1 MSLECRRDSLPLE
14 LLELELLELE
24 LLELEPLLLA
34 ALHQRICSKHVLR
47 VARKSGPRRALCIP
61 TSVRTRWYSDVAGGL
76 PATDWSRLSITEDVC
91 EAMGEPVK
99 CLCVGVL

>member
-34 ALHQRICSKHVLR
+34 ALHQRICAEHVLR
-47 VARKSGPRRALCIP
+47 VARESGPRRALCIP
-61 TSVRTRWYSDVAGGL
+61 TVTWQGVAAGHETYALKDASSHRLVSVVDHGG
-76 PATDWSRLSITEDVC
+76 
-91 EAMGEPVK
+91 
-99 CLCVGVL
+99 CL

>member
-34 ALHQRICSKHVLR
+34 ALHQRICAEHVLR

-61 TSVRTRWYSDVAGGL
+61 TVTWPGVAAGHETYDLKDASSHRLVSVVDHGG
-76 PATDWSRLSITEDVC
+76 
-91 EAMGEPVK
+91 
-99 CLCVGVL
+99 CL

>member
-34 ALHQRICSKHVLR
+34 ALHQRICAEHVLR
-47 VARKSGPRRALCIP
+47 VARKSGLCIP
-61 TSVRTRWYSDVAGGL
+61 TVTWQGVAAGHETYALKDASSHRLVSVVDHGG
-76 PATDWSRLSITEDVC
+76 
-91 EAMGEPVK
+91 
-99 CLCVGVL
+99 CL

>member
-34 ALHQRICSKHVLR
+34 ALHQRICAEHVLR
-47 VARKSGPRRALCIP
+47 VARKAFCIP
-61 TSVRTRWYSDVAGGL
+61 TVTWQGVAAGHETYALKDASSHRLVSVVDHGG
-76 PATDWSRLSITEDVC
+76 
-91 EAMGEPVK
+91 
-99 CLCVGVL
+99 CL

>member
-34 ALHQRICSKHVLR
+34 ALHQRICAEHVLR
-47 VARKSGPRRALCIP
+47 VARKSGALCIP
-61 TSVRTRWYSDVAGGL
+61 TVTWQGVAAGHETYALKDASSHRLVSVVDHGG
-76 PATDWSRLSITEDVC
+76 
-91 EAMGEPVK
+91 
-99 CLCVGVL
+99 CL

>member
-34 ALHQRICSKHVLR
+34 ALHQRICAEHVLR

-61 TSVRTRWYSDVAGGL
+61 TVTWQGSWQGVAAGHETYALKDASSHRLVSVVDHGG
-76 PATDWSRLSITEDVC
+76 
-91 EAMGEPVK
+91 
-99 CLCVGVL
+99 CL